1 MNKNK
6 NYFLVLA
13 LSFFTVLSF
22 GQTAD
27 EIVDGYY
34 EATGGKDAWSKV
46 ENLRMNAK
54 VNQGGMEI
62 PLEIVSAKGGK
73 TYTKVSFQGLS
84 MMQGVYDGETL
95 WSTNFQTQKAE
106 KAAKEDQEN
115 FLKQNA
121 DFPDALLEYKK
132 NGYTLELMGNESFD
146 GTDAHKLK
154 LTKKPLV
161 MEGNEV
167 DNVQFYFFDT
177 ETMILLGTETAI
189 PSGPMKGKMSQTKFG
204 EYDEVDGMYF
214 PFSISQGLKGAP
226 AGQSQAIV
234 IEKVEMNVDID
245 ESIMM
250 FPGDKPMAPAAAT
263 QPTSAPTTAPT
274 SQPTSAP
281 TSQPSGNNK

>member
-34 EATGGKDAWSKV
+34 EAIGGKDAWSEV

-234 IEKVEMNVDID
+234 IEKVEMNVD
-245 ESIMM
+245 
-250 FPGDKPMAPAAAT
+250 K
-263 QPTSAPTTAPT
+263 
-274 SQPTSAP
+274 
-281 TSQPSGNNK
+281 